1 MPSDVLTV
9 FGNAVC
15 VNVKVVPGSS
25 RDRLAGV
32 LGDALKV
39 AVSAPPEAGRANA
52 AVAAVLADVFGLR
65 VPEVVLISSPS
76 RPRKTFRLDSIS
88 IESAR
93 QRLESALASTGRPGL
108 R

>member
-1 MPSDVLTV
+1 MPSDVLTLR
-9 FGNAVC
+9 GNAAC

-65 VPEVVLISSPS
+65 VSEVVLISSPS
-76 RPRKTFRLDSIS
+76 RPWKTFRLDSIS

-93 QRLESALASTGRPGL
+93 QRLESALASTGRPGSG
-108 R
+108 